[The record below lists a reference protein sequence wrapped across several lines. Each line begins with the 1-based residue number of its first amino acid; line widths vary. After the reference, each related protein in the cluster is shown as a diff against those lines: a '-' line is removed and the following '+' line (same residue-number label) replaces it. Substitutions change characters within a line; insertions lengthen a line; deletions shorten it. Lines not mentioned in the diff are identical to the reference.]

1 VTDQPFANYQYE
13 IYLAGLGDQKPALP
27 IDFEA
32 LERRAEA
39 ELTPEAF
46 GYVAGSA
53 GAERTAAANRAA
65 FDRWRIVPRM
75 LGDVEER
82 DLSTSV
88 LGLDLPAPVM
98 VGPVGVLSIVHEE
111 AEKAVARAASSLG
124 VPFTVSTVSSFTME
138 EVAEAAGDGQR
149 WFQLYWPSDRD
160 LAASFVS
167 RAERAG
173 YSAIVVTLDTRLLAW
188 RPRDLNAAYL
198 PFLHGTGLANYFT
211 DPVFLDGLERSPE
224 EDLGAAVLKWAGLF
238 ADPTTTWDDVAFLRE
253 QTDLPIILK
262 GIQHPDDA
270 REAVARGCQ
279 GIVVSNH
286 GGRQVDGA
294 VGSLEVLPDIVAAVG
309 SDIAVLFDSGVRT
322 GADVFKAVA
331 LGAQS
336 VLIGRPYAYAL
347 GLGGEEG
354 VRQLLRGLLADLDLT
369 MALAGQRSLGDLG
382 PHLLAQ

>member
-13 IYLAGLGDQKPALP
+13 IYLAGLGDQRPELP

-32 LERRAEA
+32 LQRRAEA

-53 GAERTAAANRAA
+53 GAERTAHANRQA

-82 DLSTSV
+82 DLSVTV
-88 LGLDLPAPVM
+88 LGHDLAAPVM
-98 VGPVGVLSIVHEE
+98 IGPVGVLSIVHPE

-124 VPFTVSTVSSFTME
+124 VPFTVSTVSSYTME
-138 EVAEAAGDGQR
+138 EVAEAAGEGRR
-149 WFQLYWPSDRD
+149 WFQLYWPKDRD
-160 LAASFVS
+160 LAASFVA

-211 DPVFLDGLERSPE
+211 DPVFLDGLEKSPE

-270 REAVARGCQ
+270 REAVARGCE

-294 VGSLEVLPDIVAAVG
+294 VGSLEMLPDIVAAVG
-309 SDIAVLFDSGVRT
+309 SDTTVLFDSGVRT

-331 LGAQS
+331 LGARS

-347 GLGGEEG
+347 GLGGEDG

-369 MALAGQRSLGDLG
+369 MALAGQRSLSDLG

>member
-27 IDFEA
+27 IDFES

-98 VGPVGVLSIVHEE
+98 IGPVGVLSIVHEE

-253 QTDLPIILK
+253 QTHLPIILK

>member
-13 IYLAGLGDQKPALP
+13 IYLAGLGDQRPELP
-27 IDFEA
+27 IDFET
-32 LERRAEA
+32 LQRRAEA

-53 GAERTAAANRAA
+53 GAERTAHANRQA

-75 LGDVEER
+75 LGNVEER
-82 DLSTSV
+82 DLSVTV
-88 LGLDLPAPVM
+88 LGHDLAAPVM
-98 VGPVGVLSIVHEE
+98 IGPVGVLSIVHPE

-124 VPFTVSTVSSFTME
+124 VPFTVSTVSSYTME
-138 EVAEAAGDGQR
+138 EVAEAAGEGRR
-149 WFQLYWPSDRD
+149 WFQLYWPKDRD
-160 LAASFVS
+160 LAASFVK

-211 DPVFLDGLERSPE
+211 DPVFLDGLDKSPE

-270 REAVARGCQ
+270 REAVARGCE

-309 SDIAVLFDSGVRT
+309 SDTTVLFDSGVRT

-331 LGAQS
+331 LGARS

-347 GLGGEEG
+347 GLGGEDG

-369 MALAGQRSLGDLG
+369 MALAGQQSLSDLG